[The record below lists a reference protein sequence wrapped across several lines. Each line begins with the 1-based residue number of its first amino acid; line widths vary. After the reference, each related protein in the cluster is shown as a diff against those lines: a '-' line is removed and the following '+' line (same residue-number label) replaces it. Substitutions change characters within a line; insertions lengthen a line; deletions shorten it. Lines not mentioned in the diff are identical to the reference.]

1 MVLLS
6 TIIAIMISTY
16 IVLHIGGNINK
27 SVARLDEV
35 SKGNLTL
42 KDEKQR
48 KDEFGKIQTAISN
61 TILHTRKLI
70 ESVKQIITQLASS
83 SRTVGEATASVT
95 SLIEKISVEMN
106 GIDHNISQEAEEI
119 RLCRK
124 QMEELSGKIKLVDAN
139 TREIAEQITDT
150 QTVVRNS
157 IDAMSLMTSQSKN
170 TYEATS
176 EVKKQVSAL
185 ESKLENI
192 ANFADAISSIARQTN
207 LLSLN
212 ASIEAAREL
221 SCSEEKLNHHMR
233 ELEEVIS
240 SFHIN

>member
-1 MVLLS
+1 
-6 TIIAIMISTY
+6 MISTY

-83 SRTVGEATASVT
+83 FRTVGEATASVT
-95 SLIEKISVEMN
+95 SLIEKISVEMD

-124 QMEELSGKIKLVDAN
+124 QMEELSGRL
-139 TREIAEQITDT
+139 T
-150 QTVVRNS
+150 
-157 IDAMSLMTSQSKN
+157 
-170 TYEATS
+170 
-176 EVKKQVSAL
+176 
-185 ESKLENI
+185 
-192 ANFADAISSIARQTN
+192 
-207 LLSLN
+207 
-212 ASIEAAREL
+212 
-221 SCSEEKLNHHMR
+221 CCP
-233 ELEEVIS
+233 
-240 SFHIN
+240 